1 MSGRIEK
8 IEDVKVAMD
17 YFTSLAA
24 IAADALD
31 GKPLNKACAE
41 RGITPQTF
49 NHIIHSRIPSY
60 TSKGD
65 KKPEEKL
72 DLKHFLSWQ
81 ELLWMDIFDE
91 KNPYNIPPSVDEDV
105 KLALNDK
112 YITSR
117 ERTIIFMRYAERMT
131 LDQVGAH
138 FHVTRDRI
146 RQIEA
151 KALRKLRNPRRSH
164 QMRYGKAVREKTD
177 ELQRV
182 RNALAISD
190 KMKALEDQID
200 KAIEANDIQ
209 MMRAYRDVLNDKL
222 AELNSENDP
231 GDVNNVALEDLE
243 LSMRSYNCLKRWGI
257 KTLGDLTK
265 MTEYDLMKVR
275 NLGRK
280 SYNEV
285 VGRMHDYGVG
295 LIPSEVE
302 V

>member
-17 YFTSLAA
+17 YFTSMAA

-31 GKPLNKACAE
+31 GKPLTKACAE

-49 NHIIHSRIPSY
+49 NNIIHSRIPNY
-60 TSKGD
+60 ISKGD
-65 KKPEEKL
+65 KKSEEKL

-117 ERTIIFMRYAERMT
+117 ERTIIFMRYAEQMT
-131 LDQVGAH
+131 LYQVGEH

-151 KALRKLRNPRRSH
+151 KALRKFRNPRRSH
-164 QMRYGKAVREKTD
+164 QLRYGKAVREKTD

-190 KMKALEDQID
+190 KMKALEEQID

-209 MMRAYRDVLNDKL
+209 MMRAYRDALNAKL
-222 AELNSENDP
+222 AELGSDNDP
-231 GDVNNVALEDLE
+231 GDVNNVTLEELE
-243 LSMRSYNCLKRWGI
+243 LSVRSYNCLKRRGI